1 MQDGERSARQYDAM
15 ASAYAADNDEGP
27 FNAYYERP
35 ATIDL
40 LGTVTGQH
48 VLEVG
53 CGAGPLTAWLVKQGA
68 VVTAMDVSPEMI
80 RLARA
85 RVADR
90 ATLYVADL
98 NDGLRFSADHS
109 YDVVVASL
117 VLHYVEEW
125 ERVLVS
131 LRRVL
136 RERGVVVFSTHH
148 PTLDWELHSRE
159 DYFAVKQ
166 VTETW
171 HKGSRPFEVT
181 FWRRP
186 LTAMAEAIAAAGF
199 VIERLV
205 EPQPLPEMR
214 DRHPDVYEKLRT
226 RPWFLFFRI
235 VVA

>member
-1 MQDGERSARQYDAM
+1 
-15 ASAYAADNDEGP
+15 
-27 FNAYYERP
+27 
-35 ATIDL
+35 
-40 LGTVTGQH
+40 
-48 VLEVG
+48 
-53 CGAGPLTAWLVKQGA
+53 
-68 VVTAMDVSPEMI
+68 
-80 RLARA
+80 
-85 RVADR
+85 
-90 ATLYVADL
+90 
-98 NDGLRFSADHS
+98 
-109 YDVVVASL
+109 
-117 VLHYVEEW
+117 VEEW

-131 LRRVL
+131 LRPVL
-136 RERGVVVFSTHH
+136 RERGVVVFSAHH

-166 VTETW
+166 VDRDLA
-171 HKGSRPFEVT
+171 HKGGRPFEAT

-214 DRHPDVYEKLRT
+214 DRHPDAYGKLRT